1 MIVKQT
7 PQPRNGGLGKKIEGQ
22 KPGRDRMGWLLDY
35 HAGSRKRRSR
45 SRETMDRRRKELN
58 AQDPK
63 TSHRPV
69 NQLVQLRVVCLAADS
84 TLSARTSS
92 WPGCCCEALVSSAAF
107 ALSASRTPG
116 LFCSLLLLPA
126 ADSEEDVDDASV
138 FSPPNK
144 YRFSWPKGR
153 CCFSSSFFCFMIS
166 PIASFFT
173 ISDCSGVAVP
183 AACAR
188 FASSSFLSSFS
199 THRARWRRLYNVKE
213 MME

>member
-1 MIVKQT
+1 
-7 PQPRNGGLGKKIEGQ
+7 
-22 KPGRDRMGWLLDY
+22 MG
-35 HAGSRKRRSR
+35 
-45 SRETMDRRRKELN
+45 RRRKELN
-58 AQDPK
+58 YSQSSK

-92 WPGCCCEALVSSAAF
+92 WPGCCCEALASSAAF
-107 ALSASRTPG
+107 ALSASITPG
-116 LFCSLLLLPA
+116 LFCSV
-126 ADSEEDVDDASV
+126 ADSEEDVDDASSV

-144 YRFSWPKGR
+144 YRFTWPQGR

-166 PIASFFT
+166 PMASFFT

-183 AACAR
+183 AVCAR
-188 FASSSFLSSFS
+188 FASSSLFNSFS